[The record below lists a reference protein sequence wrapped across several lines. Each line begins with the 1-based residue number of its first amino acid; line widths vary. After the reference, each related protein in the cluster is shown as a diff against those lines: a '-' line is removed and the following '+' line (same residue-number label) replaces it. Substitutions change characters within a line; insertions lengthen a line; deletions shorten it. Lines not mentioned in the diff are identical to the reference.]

1 MMALGDPMRRVQ
13 SGLSIVGF
21 IFTLIPLIACAFV
34 GMRAV
39 PVYSEFF
46 TIKKVLQATA
56 DELGGGA
63 SRPQY
68 SQVFDRRAQIDDVNS
83 IRGAD
88 LKVSKEGPAT
98 VVTAEYEKRLALVGN
113 VSLLFDFVAQGKT
126 SK

>member
-1 MMALGDPMRRVQ
+1 MRRVQ
-13 SGLSIVGF
+13 AGLSLIGF
-21 IFTLIPLIACAFV
+21 IFVLIPLLACAFV

-39 PVYSEFF
+39 PVFSEFF
-46 TIKKVLQATA
+46 TVKKVLQATA
-56 DELGGGA
+56 DELGSGA

-68 SQVFDRRAQIDDVNS
+68 SQVFDRRAQIDDINS

-88 LKVSKEGPAT
+88 LKVSKEGTAT
-98 VVTAEYEKRLALVGN
+98 VVTAEYEKRLPLLGN